1 MQADDTNRRWWTLG
15 AVCVA
20 TFMLL
25 LDITVVNTALP
36 AIQQDLGGS
45 FADLQWVIDA
55 YALSLAALVLTAGSL
70 ADRLGRRRVF
80 AIGLGVFSL
89 ASLLCALA
97 PDPTLL
103 NLARGL
109 QGVGGAI
116 MFAVSLALVAQEFP
130 SGPERGM
137 AMGVYG
143 ATIGIAVAIG
153 PLVGGLLTDG
163 LGWESVFLLN
173 VPIGIAALAVTYW
186 KLAESRDPNAT
197 AIDWGGLLS
206 FSTALFLLV
215 LALVRGNAEG
225 WGSAPI
231 LSLFAAAALLLVA
244 FVAIERRVAE
254 PMLPL
259 GLFRRRAFTGVQLAA
274 FAVSGSMFALFLYL
288 TLYLQSFLGFS
299 PIEAGVRYLPI
310 TLGAFI
316 VAPFAGMALARVQAR
331 YLMSAGLALTGAG
344 LLLMG
349 GLDAGSEWTALLAGF
364 VVAGIGVGLINP
376 VVADVALSVVPKE
389 QSGMAAGINDT
400 FRQVGVAVGI
410 AAWGAIFLGTGAS
423 KAQQLAGGSLSH
435 AGARDLVE
443 ATSVRALPKALAGV
457 PDGAREATRNAAEQ
471 GFLHGLNEILL
482 LGAALSLAGSALA
495 LWLVRESEIERERS
509 RHGVR
514 AEAQPEPARP
524 ERGQRLAARAPS
536 GSLDLQLEGSGAA
549 VGGVQGDAQLGLAA
563 DGEVEPVA
571 EAEAVAGAAQDMAG
585 RVEQAE
591 AVAAAAG
598 GAQAD
603 QAVERCLEGAHGRAP
618 MSRRHPAAELK
629 GLAARPG
636 AEGVFANR
644 REGAGVGLEAAHP
657 APGDFGFREAHVRV
671 ALGESLAGVAEVVQ
685 SLVAGEQRA
694 GARAAADVLV
704 ARPARRAPVE
714 RHRERRRRFAV
725 AGDVV
730 PVLVREDEFA
740 ARPVR
745 RRRAVAV
752 EENLVLATVVTGLR
766 PVSAVEF
773 DLARGVELHGQPLHL
788 VAVRQRAEEVGEL
801 LRVGGVADRL
811 AGGGGGDR
819 HGRAAAVVDRV
830 AARFR
835 GRRDPRRAGARRPD
849 HRVAPHLPAR
859 RSGEEEHHGHSRK
872 RPRRALAQ
880 GAGPGSIS

>member
-231 LSLFAAAALLLVA
+231 LSLFAAAGLLLLG
-244 FVAIERRVAE
+244 FFAIERRVAE

-331 YLMSAGLALTGAG
+331 YLMSAGLALTGVG

-349 GLDAGSEWTALLAGF
+349 GLDPSSEWTALLAGF

-443 ATSVRALPKALAGV
+443 ATSSGALTKALAGV
-457 PDGAREATRNAAEQ
+457 PAGAREATRNAAEQ

-482 LGAALSLAGSALA
+482 LGAALSLAGSVLT
-495 LWLVRESEIERERS
+495 LWLVRENEIERETL
-509 RHGVR
+509 
-514 AEAQPEPARP
+514 ADTAFEPEAQPEPA
-524 ERGQRLAARAPS
+524 
-536 GSLDLQLEGSGAA
+536 
-549 VGGVQGDAQLGLAA
+549 
-563 DGEVEPVA
+563 
-571 EAEAVAGAAQDMAG
+571 
-585 RVEQAE
+585 QA
-591 AVAAAAG
+591 
-598 GAQAD
+598 
-603 QAVERCLEGAHGRAP
+603 
-618 MSRRHPAAELK
+618 
-629 GLAARPG
+629 
-636 AEGVFANR
+636 
-644 REGAGVGLEAAHP
+644 
-657 APGDFGFREAHVRV
+657 
-671 ALGESLAGVAEVVQ
+671 
-685 SLVAGEQRA
+685 
-694 GARAAADVLV
+694 
-704 ARPARRAPVE
+704 
-714 RHRERRRRFAV
+714 
-725 AGDVV
+725 
-730 PVLVREDEFA
+730 
-740 ARPVR
+740 
-745 RRRAVAV
+745 
-752 EENLVLATVVTGLR
+752 
-766 PVSAVEF
+766 
-773 DLARGVELHGQPLHL
+773 
-788 VAVRQRAEEVGEL
+788 
-801 LRVGGVADRL
+801 
-811 AGGGGGDR
+811 
-819 HGRAAAVVDRV
+819 
-830 AARFR
+830 
-835 GRRDPRRAGARRPD
+835 
-849 HRVAPHLPAR
+849 
-859 RSGEEEHHGHSRK
+859 
-872 RPRRALAQ
+872 
-880 GAGPGSIS
+880 